1 MRNIVKIDAVM
12 AATGYSRTQLWRKA
26 RDPGDAFP
34 PPVVCGKNR
43 IGWFED
49 EIVAWQE
56 SRPRRG
62 ADKVSNLLTAA

>member
-1 MRNIVKIDAVM
+1 MRTIVKIDAVM

-26 RDPGDAFP
+26 RDPEDAFP
-34 PPVVCGKNR
+34 APVACGKNR

-62 ADKVSNLLTAA
+62 VEKAPNLPTAA

>member
-1 MRNIVKIDAVM
+1 MRKILKTDAVM
-12 AATGYSRTQLWRKA
+12 EGTGYSRVQLWRKA
-26 RDPGDAFP
+26 RDAEDDFP
-34 PPVVCGKNR
+34 APVKLGANR

-62 ADKVSNLLTAA
+62 VEKAPNLPTAA